1 MFTKFYRIILLLLM
15 LLLINSCSTKK
26 KSWVNRQY
34 HNTTAKYNGYFNGKE
49 SLKSGIRKIHVNHKD
64 DYTSILPIY
73 KEVNLK
79 NSNTQSYMDKAI
91 KKGSVVIQRHSMK
104 IRGKEYCKWIDDSY
118 LLVGKAYFYKGE
130 FQEAIKT
137 FTFIIEEYKKN
148 EIRFYATLW
157 LIRSHLELENYS
169 QADMLAAE

>member
-1 MFTKFYRIILLLLM
+1 MQ
-15 LLLINSCSTKK
+15 N
-26 KSWVNRQY
+26 
-34 HNTTAKYNGYFNGKE
+34 
-49 SLKSGIRKIHVNHKD
+49 KD
-64 DYTSILPIY
+64 DYTSILPVF

-79 NSNTQSYMDKAI
+79 NSNTHSYMDKAI

-118 LLVGKAYFYKGE
+118 FLVGKAYFYKGE

-148 EIRFYATLW
+148 EIRFFSNLW

-169 QADMLAAE
+169 QGRNANRRAR